1 MFVSYPDASW
11 YPDLETRPKPQT
23 YRNPPALTL
32 RVWVFCFARGP
43 SVPYVGEVAHTPN
56 SGFAGSS
63 HFGVWGV
70 VLAWGRG
77 LPDD

>member
-32 RVWVFCFARGP
+32 RAWVFYSAVGGGGGPPAPPRAGGGGGGARP
-43 SVPYVGEVAHTPN
+43 QAE
-56 SGFAGSS
+56 
-63 HFGVWGV
+63 
-70 VLAWGRG
+70 
-77 LPDD
+77 

>member
-32 RVWVFCFARGP
+32 RAWVFYFAC
-43 SVPYVGEVAHTPN
+43 
-56 SGFAGSS
+56 
-63 HFGVWGV
+63 
-70 VLAWGRG
+70 GRG
-77 LPDD
+77 RPHAE